1 MTKKGTNKG
10 LKINV
15 SVMKN
20 FLGGKVLTGKGI
32 TEQLPFIFFL
42 CFLGIILISNRYC
55 SEKTIRKMEVVQ
67 DSIKELK
74 SEAILIESDLMRM
87 NTPSEIEK
95 RVKENGL
102 NLIDPLEPPR
112 ELKVKKEK
120 NKGNGNKE

>member
-1 MTKKGTNKG
+1 MTEEVKKKGCKTH
-10 LKINV
+10 V

-20 FLGGKVLTGKGI
+20 ILGGKVLAGKGI

-42 CFLGIILISNRYC
+42 CFLGILMISNRYC
-55 SEKTIRKMEVVQ
+55 SEKTIRRMEVVQ

-74 SEAILIESDLMRM
+74 SESILMESDLMRM

-102 NLIDPLEPPR
+102 NLIDALEPPR
-112 ELKVKKEK
+112 ELKVKKI
-120 NKGNGNKE
+120 KE

>member
-1 MTKKGTNKG
+1 MTEKAKKKNPKAH
-10 LKINV
+10 V

-20 FLGGKVLTGKGI
+20 FLGGKVLTGKEI

-42 CFLGIILISNRYC
+42 CFLGILLISNRYC
-55 SEKTIRKMEVVQ
+55 SEKTIRRMEVVQ

-74 SEAILIESDLMRM
+74 SESILMESDLMRM

-112 ELKVKKEK
+112 ELKVKRIKE
-120 NKGNGNKE
+120 